1 MYAGGY
7 VASPE
12 SCSEPADH
20 EADIPVSQTHSS
32 LRELAADMDSILVS
46 CLSLKKSRYRRKA
59 LVSAFEASALD
70 EETLERLSADEAA
83 ELLLAAAVVPG
94 LPRKVEL
101 KLAFKPL
108 KKKLQERQLELS
120 LHRLRACPNEELIP
134 HRLGLEPLRFFV
146 IADWGYPS
154 PELRLVARTMDARAR
169 AMRPQFILAHGDNFY
184 PSGVSSISDKKFKSC
199 WQDVFLCHESLKVP
213 WQVCLGNHDYEGN
226 PQAQI
231 DFTSC
236 ARNPDKL
243 WQCPAGNYGFSH
255 DLPGGGAVDLFALD
269 TNACQEDVRYNYPLA
284 DMNMHKHVDQLQK
297 TLDASGAAWKI
308 VFGHHPVHNRGV
320 RDFGEGKR
328 IREEYGLERA
338 LVSGGA
344 QAYFCGHEH
353 VFQHHHVSGVDH
365 FGCGAA
371 DAVGLGC
378 YGGLKAL
385 EQSRP
390 GWIDESHAG
399 FVEVA
404 LTARSM
410 EVSFVSTGG
419 RVVHSIQRER

>member
-1 MYAGGY
+1 MYAAGG
-7 VASPE
+7 VTSTE
-12 SCSEPADH
+12 SCLEAAVH
-20 EADIPVSQTHSS
+20 EADRSLSQTHSS
-32 LRELAADMDSILVS
+32 PRELAADMDSVLVS
-46 CLSLKKSRYRRKA
+46 CLSLKNSQARREA
-59 LVSAFEASALD
+59 LLSAFEALALD
-70 EETLERLSADEAA
+70 EEALERLSADEAA

-101 KLAFKPL
+101 RLAFKPFR
-108 KKKLQERQLELS
+108 KKFRKRLHQL
-120 LHRLRACPNEELIP
+120 RVCPNEELIP
-134 HRLGLEPLRFFV
+134 HQLGLEPLRFFV

-169 AMRPQFILAHGDNFY
+169 AMRPQFILALGDNFY

-199 WQDVFLCHESLKVP
+199 WQDLFLCHESLKVP

-236 ARNPDKL
+236 DLNPDKL
-243 WQCPAGNYGFSH
+243 WQCPAENYGFSR
-255 DLPGGGAVDLFALD
+255 DLPGGGTVDLFALD
-269 TNACQEDVRYNYPLA
+269 TNSCQESVRDNYPLA
-284 DMNMHKHVDQLQK
+284 DMNLHKHVGLLQK
-297 TLDASGAAWKI
+297 TLEASGATWKI

-328 IREEYGLERA
+328 IRDEYGLERA

-353 VFQHHHVSGVDH
+353 VFQHHDVSGVDH

-385 EQSRP
+385 EQSLP

-404 LTARSM
+404 LTSRSM